1 MDIAHFVDLLIHL
14 DCFHLL
20 AAVYNATVNIYTH
33 FCVTVFICLGY
44 FSRVE
49 VELLGHLVT
58 LCLNVWETARLFS
71 KVIAPLDDPD
81 SNV

>member
-1 MDIAHFVDLLIHL
+1 MFL
-14 DCFHLL
+14 CE
-20 AAVYNATVNIYTH
+20 Y
-33 FCVTVFICLGY
+33 VFICLGH
-44 FSRVE
+44 FSLE

-71 KVIAPLDDPD
+71 KVVAPFYDPN